1 MKGTFRIIAVFM
13 CAVTLLAAFAGCGS
27 NKGIIGEWKT
37 VVSEED
43 GLSILMVF
51 TEDGKY
57 QNYVGTDHDK
67 LLLNEGE
74 YYCEHNEDNDLI
86 GYVKIYDNSMNSD
99 LNRGSSFRIRGEKY
113 GAAEADSDLMH
124 PLIPAGSI
132 VFYKILEYEDIKNFQ
147 PGDRIVYMSMSS
159 DSFGETITREI
170 RRITETSDG
179 EIGYVTYALSNNIN
193 EETIVSPD
201 FILGEYVGNI
211 PFCCVNEKKLEY
223 EIENGNLTLKDDDV
237 MMGYGR

>member
-1 MKGTFRIIAVFM
+1 MKRVFSIT
-13 CAVTLLAAFAGCGS
+13 VLLVISVIMLTSLSGCG
-27 NKGIIGEWKT
+27 KTDIVGEWKT

-43 GLSILMVF
+43 GVF
-51 TEDGKY
+51 SGVVFSKDGKY
-57 QNYVGTDHDK
+57 QQYVNTDHGK
-67 LLLNEGE
+67 HVLNEGE
-74 YYCEHNEDNDLI
+74 YYHEEDQNNNSA
-86 GYVKIYDNSMNSD
+86 GYVKIYDNSLNVN
-99 LNRGSSFRIRGEKY
+99 LNRAFDFRIKGEKY
-113 GAAEADSDLMH
+113 GAAEADSDLMY

-179 EIGYVTYALSNNIN
+179 EIGYVTYALSNNID